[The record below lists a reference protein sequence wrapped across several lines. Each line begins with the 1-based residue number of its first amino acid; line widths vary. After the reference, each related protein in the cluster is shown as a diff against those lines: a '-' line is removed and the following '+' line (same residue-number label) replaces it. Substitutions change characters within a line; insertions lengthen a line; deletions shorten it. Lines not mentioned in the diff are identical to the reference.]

1 LLHIPHCSFPSP
13 SNTSKGISH
22 FLLHFRHIAISTMD
36 PLSISAATMGFVAF
50 ILQVATTADGFI
62 RDAKGF
68 PDEFIKLASDTRDF
82 ADLVERLKLAINMVE
97 ARYTNANQADG
108 IKQTLGSPAEL

>member
-1 LLHIPHCSFPSP
+1 
-13 SNTSKGISH
+13 
-22 FLLHFRHIAISTMD
+22 MD
-36 PLSISAATMGFVAF
+36 PLSISAATVGFVAF
-50 ILQVATTADGFI
+50 ILQVAMTADAFI

-82 ADLVERLKLAINMVE
+82 ADLIERLKPAINMVE

-108 IKQTLGSPAEL
+108 MTQTLDSLANNV